1 MADPSQILAA
11 RNAEVEQIQGYA
23 DLTQEAKD
31 KRIAAVNE
39 KANAEFSEAQ
49 ERQKQEREARLKNSE
64 RRVFGVVDDTTASSA
79 EKAQIFTSY
88 RSAAADVSLA
98 ASPGELEGLLTQ
110 DERTG
115 DSLLAKATFHAAID
129 PGHQQLVD
137 AYLSTRPKAAR
148 AMERYAAAVEEVQ
161 QATGIEGLLGTALTE
176 RALNGQ

>member
-1 MADPSQILAA
+1 
-11 RNAEVEQIQGYA
+11 
-23 DLTQEAKD
+23 
-31 KRIAAVNE
+31 
-39 KANAEFSEAQ
+39 
-49 ERQKQEREARLKNSE
+49 
-64 RRVFGVVDDTTASSA
+64 
-79 EKAQIFTSY
+79 
-88 RSAAADVSLA
+88 
-98 ASPGELEGLLTQ
+98 LTQ

>member
-31 KRIAAVNE
+31 KRIAA
-39 KANAEFSEAQ
+39 
-49 ERQKQEREARLKNSE
+49 
-64 RRVFGVVDDTTASSA
+64 SSA

-88 RSAAADVSLA
+88 RSAVADVSLA
-98 ASPGELEGLLTQ
+98 SSPGELEGVLKGA
-110 DERTG
+110 ERTG

-129 PGHQQLVD
+129 RGHQQLVD
-137 AYLSTRPKAAR
+137 AYLSTRPKAAW